1 MLGEWVL
8 VPGNDVTS
16 RRSLGILNV
25 FVAPGQG
32 DATREYLVSGSSLSQ
47 AIVGTIMSNLLGSS
61 FS

>member
-1 MLGEWVL
+1 MLGERVL

-32 DATREYLVSGSSLSQ
+32 DTREYFVSGSSLSQ
-47 AIVGTIMSNLLGSS
+47 AVVGTTMSYNNE
-61 FS
+61 